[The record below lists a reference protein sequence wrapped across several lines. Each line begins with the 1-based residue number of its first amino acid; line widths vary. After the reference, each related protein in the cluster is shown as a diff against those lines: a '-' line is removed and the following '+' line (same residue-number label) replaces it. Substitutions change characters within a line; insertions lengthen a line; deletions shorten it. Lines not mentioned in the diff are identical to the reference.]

1 MIDVLVHPSVGTE
14 ALGLVIWE
22 AMAAAKPVIASRL
35 GGIPET
41 FIDPD
46 HGRLVQPRSV
56 DELYAAMKLFAED
69 PEMRR
74 HAGAA
79 AREFLI
85 AHEYTREGQARRFA
99 ALYQEIQ
106 PG

>member
-1 MIDVLVHPSVGTE
+1 
-14 ALGLVIWE
+14 
-22 AMAAAKPVIASRL
+22 
-35 GGIPET
+35 
-41 FIDPD
+41 
-46 HGRLVQPRSV
+46 
-56 DELYAAMKLFAED
+56 MKLFAED

-74 HAGAA
+74 LAGTA

-85 AHEYTREGQARRFA
+85 ANEYTREGQARRFA